1 MKEGIGELKRLLDD
15 HETRIAKL
23 ETVLAKPIEERKE
36 TRGKKKL
43 SVKEFILSKNPKD
56 DNLKTL
62 CIGYYLEKYE
72 GACCFNAKDL
82 EKGFR
87 SAKETPPGNINDK
100 VNQNIAKGF
109 IMEAEEKK
117 DKRKA
122 WVLTSLGE
130 RFVEKG
136 LENEKQ

>member
-1 MKEGIGELKRLLDD
+1 MKEANKEMKTLLEEHERRISRLEAVLIRPGEKG
-15 HETRIAKL
+15 K
-23 ETVLAKPIEERKE
+23 KGS
-36 TRGKKKL
+36 GKKKL
-43 SVKEFILSKNPKD
+43 SVKEFVLLKNPKD

-62 CIGYYLEKYE
+62 CIAYYFEKYE

-87 SAKETPPGNINDK
+87 LAKETPPRNINDR
-100 VNQNIAKGF
+100 VNKNIARGF
-109 IMEAEEKK
+109 MMEAEEKK

-122 WVLTSLGE
+122 WVLTSSGE